1 MAKGAAA
8 EGITR
13 AQVAVLLA
21 FLTFQRWQ
29 LAAVALEVVA
39 RRTPMR
45 AGTAACDAGSAG
57 VRAAAASACLYHA
70 QRSLDDE
77 QGPLGADGGTRTFG
91 SRLLRHDARHRET

>member
-45 AGTAACDAGSAG
+45 AGTACDAGRAG

-77 QGPLGADGGTRTFG
+77 QGPLGADGGTKTFG
-91 SRLLRHDARHRET
+91 SRLLRHDASIRH